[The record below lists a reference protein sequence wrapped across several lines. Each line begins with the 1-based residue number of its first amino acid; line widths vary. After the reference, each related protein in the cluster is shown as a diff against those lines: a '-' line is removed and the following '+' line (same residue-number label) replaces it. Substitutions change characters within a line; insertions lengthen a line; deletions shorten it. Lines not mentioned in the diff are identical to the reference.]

1 MKEDSI
7 AQSDLFDNLIKK
19 LSHRTKDYH
28 KFEQY
33 ILLTN
38 PNKDEKYERE
48 LKLVLP
54 FLFDYSLRNV
64 YYGGYA
70 YPTRQAEIL
79 DLQYEDENTIEA
91 YYPKE
96 LARAQTPERE
106 KLIKKF
112 EKRYKKNIKNKVY
125 DNEVK
130 VKRNGKAYDENGIL
144 IFEGRYNE
152 IWRRGKIERLI
163 YFNGKEFYADGKIKR
178 EGKFSK
184 YGFVSGRTYYPN
196 GRLRFEGIFND
207 KTKDGLGNY
216 YGPQYPLYGDYYS
229 ENGEKLFSGRFY
241 ITYLGSMFYPK
252 IIVPEGIT
260 NTDLIGN

>member
-1 MKEDSI
+1 MKEDST

-38 PNKDEKYERE
+38 PNKDEKYEKE

-54 FLFDYSLRNV
+54 FLFNNSLRNV
-64 YYGGYA
+64 YGEGYA
-70 YPTRQAEIL
+70 YPARQAEIL

-112 EKRYKKNIKNKVY
+112 EKRYKKSIKNKVY

-130 VKRNGKAYDENGIL
+130 V
-144 IFEGRYNE
+144 
-152 IWRRGKIERLI
+152 
-163 YFNGKEFYADGKIKR
+163 
-178 EGKFSK
+178 SH
-184 YGFVSGRTYYPN
+184 
-196 GRLRFEGIFND
+196 
-207 KTKDGLGNY
+207 
-216 YGPQYPLYGDYYS
+216 
-229 ENGEKLFSGRFY
+229 
-241 ITYLGSMFYPK
+241 
-252 IIVPEGIT
+252 
-260 NTDLIGN
+260 